1 VSGHRTARTRL
12 IATSILAIV
21 AALATLVV
29 IITVRYRDGLEQ
41 RLRTDLTSGAS
52 ALRAARTPQTLKS
65 VIASLTAEGISVD
78 LGGTTGKGGSLPATP
93 GGTLTVQERI
103 PVGGRDVRATLTGS
117 RAGIDRQV
125 RSLEVTEA
133 IGGVIA
139 LALLAA
145 LGRALVLLDRAASEA
160 RASEAAMRTFLA
172 DASHELRTPVAALQA
187 TAERLLR
194 DQPARPARDAIEAQL
209 AGDSGRLG
217 HLIDDLLNLARLDA
231 RERPHREPVDLA
243 DLASATVAA
252 TRTADPAAHV
262 ELVTNGPVPAT
273 GDRDALL
280 RAVRNLLDNAVAA
293 ADTVEVAVTRTAN
306 GPTMSVTDNGPGV
319 PADQRE
325 RIFEPFVRLPGSP
338 RGGTGLGLA
347 IVRRTIQSH
356 GGTITCDPSPTG
368 GARFTLRLPA
378 DPQTGARP
386 HEDPHRVKLTVRPVA
401 VAKALADRLTPARQQ
416 APLGNPR

>member
-1 VSGHRTARTRL
+1 MAASMLG
-12 IATSILAIV
+12 IV
-21 AALATLVV
+21 AALAAFVV

-41 RLRTDLTSGAS
+41 RLRTDLTSGAG
-52 ALRAARTPQTLKS
+52 ALRAAGTSAALKP
-65 VIASLTAEGISVD
+65 VIGSLAAEGISVD
-78 LGGTTGKGGSLPATP
+78 LAGISGPGGSLQVTP
-93 GGTLTVQERI
+93 GGALVTVHELI
-103 PVGGRDVRATLTGS
+103 PVGGRDVVATLTGS

-133 IGGVIA
+133 IGAVIA

-145 LGRALVLLDRAASEA
+145 LARALVLLDRAVSEA
-160 RASEAAMRTFLA
+160 RASEAGMRTFLA

-209 AGDSGRLG
+209 ARDSGRLG

-231 RERPHREPVDLA
+231 RERPHREPIDLA
-243 DLASATVAA
+243 DLASAAVTA
-252 TRTADPAAHV
+252 TPAADPAARV
-262 ELVTNGPVPAT
+262 ELVNAGSVPAT

-280 RAVRNLLDNAVAA
+280 RAVRNLLDNALAV
-293 ADTVEVAVTRTAN
+293 ADTVVIEAKQTAT

-325 RIFEPFVRLPGSP
+325 RIFEPFVRLPRNP
-338 RGGTGLGLA
+338 RGGTGLGLT
-347 IVRRTIQSH
+347 IVRRTIESH

-378 DPQTGARP
+378 DS
-386 HEDPHRVKLTVRPVA
+386 
-401 VAKALADRLTPARQQ
+401 
-416 APLGNPR
+416 

>member
-1 VSGHRTARTRL
+1 VSGHRPARTRL
-12 IATSILAIV
+12 IAASMLAIV
-21 AALATLVV
+21 AALAAFVV
-29 IITVRYRDGLEQ
+29 LITVRYRDGLEQ
-41 RLRTDLTSGAS
+41 RLRTDLASGAS
-52 ALRAARTPQTLKS
+52 ALRAAHTPAAFKS
-65 VIASLTAEGISVD
+65 VIGSLTAEGISVD
-78 LGGTTGKGGSLPATP
+78 LAGVTAK
-93 GGTLTVQERI
+93 GGTLPVNPGAALLTVHELI
-103 PVGGRDVRATLTGS
+103 PVDGTDVPATLTGS

-145 LGRALVLLDRAASEA
+145 LARALVLLDRAVSEA

-194 DQPARPARDAIEAQL
+194 EQPARPERDAIEAQL
-209 AGDSGRLG
+209 ARDSGRLG

-231 RERPHREPVDLA
+231 RERTHREAVDLA
-243 DLASATVAA
+243 DVASAAVAA
-252 TRTADPAAHV
+252 THTTDPAARV
-262 ELVTNGPVPAT
+262 ELVTAGPVPAT

-280 RAVRNLLDNAVAA
+280 RAVRNLLDNAFAV
-293 ADTVEVAVTRTAN
+293 ADTVVVEVTQTAN

-325 RIFEPFVRLPGSP
+325 RIFEPFVRLPRSP

-347 IVRRTIQSH
+347 IVRRMMEAH
-356 GGTITCDPSPTG
+356 GGTVTCDPSPAG

-378 DPQTGARP
+378 DP
-386 HEDPHRVKLTVRPVA
+386 
-401 VAKALADRLTPARQQ
+401 
-416 APLGNPR
+416 

>member
-1 VSGHRTARTRL
+1 VSGRRLARTRL
-12 IATSILAIV
+12 IAAAILGIV
-21 AALATLVV
+21 AALATFVV
-29 IITVRYRDGLEQ
+29 VITVRYRDGLEQ
-41 RLRTDLTSGAS
+41 RLRADLRSGAS
-52 ALRAARTPQTLKS
+52 ALRTAPTPAAFKS
-65 VIASLTAEGISVD
+65 VIGSLAVEGISVD
-78 LGGTTGKGGSLPATP
+78 LAGLTAR
-93 GGTLTVQERI
+93 GGTLRTTPGAALLTVHELI
-103 PVGGRDVRATLTGS
+103 PVGGRALPATLTGS
-117 RAGIDRQV
+117 LAGIDRQV

-145 LGRALVLLDRAASEA
+145 LARVLVLLDRAVSQA

-209 AGDSGRLG
+209 ARDSGRLG

-243 DLASATVAA
+243 DLASAAVAA
-252 TRTADPAAHV
+252 RRTTDPAAHV
-262 ELVTNGPVPAT
+262 ELVSAGPAPAT

-280 RAVRNLLDNAVAA
+280 RAVRNLLDNALAV
-293 ADTVEVAVTRTAN
+293 ADTVVVEVAQTAN
-306 GPTMSVTDNGPGV
+306 GPTMSVADNGPGV

-325 RIFEPFVRLPGSP
+325 RIFEPFVRLPRNP
-338 RGGTGLGLA
+338 RSGTGLGLA
-347 IVRRTIQSH
+347 IVRRTIESH
-356 GGTITCDPSPTG
+356 GGTITCDPTPTG

-378 DPQTGARP
+378 
-386 HEDPHRVKLTVRPVA
+386 
-401 VAKALADRLTPARQQ
+401 
-416 APLGNPR
+416 NS